1 MNNIF
6 LGGGNDPLLSVGQP
20 PNYDAQIAE
29 LQRMQQALEMHKQQ
43 INQARPDVA
52 NGSPVWDEIE
62 KLTAELSDKE
72 FSYISNCD
80 EFNKSQQ
87 AIAEALQTEY
97 TRLMRPIVERNHR
110 QLLDD
115 HLQLLKRL
123 RKEAGKEIDKRM
135 ELFNEYVTT
144 SPDIPFAEFIKN
156 KKTE

>member
-6 LGGGNDPLLSVGQP
+6 LGGGDPLLSTGQP
-20 PNYDAQIAE
+20 LNYDAQIAE
-29 LQRMQQALEMHKQQ
+29 LQRMQQALELQKQQ
-43 INQARPDVA
+43 IGQARPEA
-52 NGSPVWDEIE
+52 ATGSPVWDEIE

-87 AIAEALQTEY
+87 SIAEALQAEY
-97 TRLMRPIVERNHR
+97 TKLMRPIVERNHR

-123 RKEAGKEIDKRM
+123 RKDAGREIDKRM

-156 KKTE
+156 KKAD